1 MPWTKLVA
9 DSHIVEKRTI
19 GRRKLS
25 YGGALREALSQAMKV
40 DSRVFVMGEGV
51 DAPKGIFGT
60 TDGLEKIFGKDRV
73 FDLPLAENAFTGFAV
88 GSAIT
93 GMRPVLVHMRMDFML
108 LSMDQ
113 IVNHASKWRYM
124 FGGKEKVPL
133 TIRCIIGR
141 GWGSG
146 AQHSQSLEGLFMH
159 IPGIKIACPSTAYD
173 AKGLL
178 LSAISDND
186 PVIFIEHRWLYSTKC
201 HVPQKPYI
209 VPFGEAIIRKKGKD
223 VSVIAYSLM
232 VNEAIAAANEL
243 EKDNISVEVI
253 DLRTLAP
260 LDRPAILSSV
270 KKTGRA
276 VVATLDWKT
285 AGVSSELSAFISEEA
300 HFDLKSPVERVALP
314 DTPTP
319 ACDVLEKVFYRNRE
333 DIKKAIYK
341 TLKTGGK
348 GIL

>member
-9 DSHIVEKRTI
+9 DSYINADKAGRKRT
-19 GRRKLS
+19 LT
-25 YGGALREALSQAMKV
+25 YGGSLLEALSQAMRV

-51 DAPKGIFGT
+51 DAPSGIFGT
-60 TDGLEKIFGKDRV
+60 TEGLQKIFGESRV
-73 FDLPLAENAFTGFAV
+73 MDMPLSENAFTGFAV

-124 FGGKEKVPL
+124 FGGKETVPL

-159 IPGIKIACPSTAYD
+159 VPGIKIACPSTAYD

-178 LSAISDND
+178 LSAIADND
-186 PVIFIEHRWLYSTKC
+186 PVVFIEHRWLYNTRC
-201 HVPQKPYI
+201 PVPRKPYLI
-209 VPFGEAIIRKKGKD
+209 PMGKAAVRRRGKD
-223 VSVIAYSLM
+223 VTIVAYSLM
-232 VNEAIAAANEL
+232 VNEALAASEEL
-243 EKDNISVEVI
+243 AKEGISAEVVDI
-253 DLRTLAP
+253 RTLAP
-260 LDRPAILSSV
+260 LDKSAILDSV
-270 KKTGRA
+270 KRTGRA
-276 VVATLDWKT
+276 VVATLDWRT
-285 AGVSSELSAFISEEA
+285 AGVSAELSAFIAEGAFRE
-300 HFDLKSPVERVALP
+300 LKSPVERVALP

-319 ACDVLEKVFYRNRE
+319 AAASLEKVFYRDKN
-333 DIKKAIYK
+333 DIRKAVRK
-341 TLKTGGK
+341 TLKN
-348 GIL
+348 